1 MSTAAVT
8 PGPVGTPRP
17 GTTSPPGGSR
27 RSDERAAYERKVER
41 LSALSEGGPYDA
53 FEDVPW
59 DQSGFELDPT
69 DPRLQ
74 LFTFDPLA
82 RTPWYQQLDDVGKA
96 RVGLRRMGANLRVG
110 WEFENFLQQGL
121 LIRALRMRNDD
132 VAFRYSHH
140 EIAEE
145 SHHSMMFH
153 EFVRRYAPEVGG
165 MPRPL
170 KALTTPAVQLSARRF
185 PALFFFLVLSGEVPI
200 DHVQR
205 QVTRQE
211 DVHPLVR
218 RIMEIHV
225 EEEARHVGFAQLE
238 LRRTVPRLPSARRQ
252 ALARLVPET
261 LAITARLM
269 LYPSPWQIRYDR
281 VPTDQLRAAFR
292 HPQTRQLLVDATARI
307 RRLCHELDLMTPAGV
322 AAWKRGG
329 MWAEPTRTVA

>member
-1 MSTAAVT
+1 MSVAASAAT
-8 PGPVGTPRP
+8 GPAPDAP
-17 GTTSPPGGSR
+17 GTDRTASEEQR
-27 RSDERAAYERKVER
+27 AYERRVER

-59 DQSGFELDPT
+59 DRPGYELDPT

-74 LFTFDPLA
+74 LFSFDPLR
-82 RTPWYQQLDDVGKA
+82 RTRWYAQLDDVAKA
-96 RVGLRRMGANLRVG
+96 RVGLRRVAANLRVG

-121 LIRALRMRNDD
+121 LVRTLRMGNDD

-165 MPRPL
+165 MPAPL
-170 KALTTPAVQLSARRF
+170 KALTTPTVQVAARRY

-200 DHVQR
+200 DHLQR
-205 QVTRQE
+205 RVLREEQ
-211 DVHPLVR
+211 VHPLVH

-238 LRRTVPRLPSARRQ
+238 LRRIVPRMSPTGRR
-252 ALARLVPET
+252 ALARMVPET
-261 LAITARLM
+261 LAVAARLM
-269 LYPSPWQIRYDR
+269 VYPSAWQVRHDGIPIDE
-281 VPTDQLRAAFR
+281 LRAAVR
-292 HPQTRQLLVDATARI
+292 HPDSRQLLVDATARI
-307 RRLCHELDLMTPAGV
+307 RRLCHELDLMTPAAV
-322 AAWKRGG
+322 AAWKRGS
-329 MWAEPTRTVA
+329 MWAEPTRT

>member
-1 MSTAAVT
+1 MSATASVPTTAT
-8 PGPVGTPRP
+8 PSAPADAEREE
-17 GTTSPPGGSR
+17 R
-27 RSDERAAYERKVER
+27 RAYERRVER

-59 DQSGFELDPT
+59 DQPGYELDPT

-74 LFTFDPLA
+74 LFSFDPLR
-82 RTPWYQQLDDVGKA
+82 RTRWYDQLDDVAKA

-121 LIRALRMRNDD
+121 LVRALRMDNDD

-165 MPRPL
+165 MPGPL
-170 KALTTPAVQLSARRF
+170 KALTTPTVQVAARRF
-185 PALFFFLVLSGEVPI
+185 PALFYFLVLSGEVPI

-205 QVTRQE
+205 RVVRE
-211 DVHPLVR
+211 ERVHPLVQ

-238 LRRTVPRLPSARRQ
+238 LRRMVPRMSRSGRN
-252 ALARLVPET
+252 ALARLVPDT
-261 LAITARLM
+261 LAVSARLM
-269 LYPSPWQIRYDR
+269 LYPSAWQVRHDR
-281 VPTDQLRAAFR
+281 IPMDELRVAVR
-292 HPQTRQLLVDATARI
+292 HPDSRQLLVDATARI
-307 RRLCHELDLMTPAGV
+307 RRLCHELDLMTPAAV
-322 AAWKRGG
+322 ASWKRGG
-329 MWAEPTRTVA
+329 MWAEPTRP